1 MSETHTVLGRTGGLD
16 RLVFHTFDEAGARP
30 CRDALARLDAMGDAT
45 LEEALTQLDAAGFQW
60 GMSDGN

>member
-1 MSETHTVLGRTGGLD
+1 VPGVAGLD

-30 CRDALARLDAMGDAT
+30 CRDALARLDAIGKAT
-45 LEEALTQLDAAGFQW
+45 LEEAITRIDAAGFQW